1 VEQKVSSRRLKDGE
15 IRASCSCGR
24 WSIAGKWPEAI
35 NREIELH
42 ERKSR

>member
-1 VEQKVSSRRLKDGE
+1 MEHKVLIRRLKGGE
-15 IRASCSCGR
+15 IRAACSCGR
-24 WSIAGKWPEAI
+24 WSIAGKWPDAI